1 MNLTQNP
8 NLKPL
13 RAYDEHDVIPFFAHV
28 LPSVNKGTLVTVTT
42 AEGNTNV
49 SQDGNDTPY
58 VKVSGSLA
66 NTPTRVTHFRK
77 EISWKVKSAATGDIP
92 LGITLYDVREVDQY
106 GNKLIFQDRLRRE
119 EQDLV
124 VSGEAVPI
132 LTKGIV
138 KINGFVGTPGPNS
151 GASVSS
157 TSGKI
162 LVTNNPLASGNIG
175 KFLTTADADGY
186 AMFKIEL

>member
-1 MNLTQNP
+1 MNLSQSP

-13 RAYDEHDVIPFFAHV
+13 RSYSEHDVVPFFAHV

-49 SQDGNDTPY
+49 SEGGNDTPY

-77 EISWKVKSAATGDIP
+77 EVAWKIKSAATGDIP
-92 LGITLYDVREVDQY
+92 LGFTLYDVREVDQY
-106 GNKLIFQDRLRRE
+106 GNKLIFQDRTRRE

-124 VSGEAVPI
+124 CSGEAVPV
-132 LTKGIV
+132 LTKGLV

-151 GASVSS
+151 GATVSS
-157 TSGKI
+157 TSGKVQ
-162 LVTNNPLASGNIG
+162 VTNNPLASGNIG

-186 AMFKIEL
+186 AIFKLEL